1 MAQSLM
7 LVERQSVEVA
17 EVLMKVFDWTDK
29 EEFTAYLLLVYIER
43 LVQSDP
49 TNERVQ
55 KLLYEIM
62 KRLQNMRA

>member
-1 MAQSLM
+1 M

-29 EEFTAYLLLVYIER
+29 EEFSAYLLLVYIER

>member
-1 MAQSLM
+1 M

-29 EEFTAYLLLVYIER
+29 EEFSAYLLLVYIER

-62 KRLQNMRA
+62 KRLQNMGA